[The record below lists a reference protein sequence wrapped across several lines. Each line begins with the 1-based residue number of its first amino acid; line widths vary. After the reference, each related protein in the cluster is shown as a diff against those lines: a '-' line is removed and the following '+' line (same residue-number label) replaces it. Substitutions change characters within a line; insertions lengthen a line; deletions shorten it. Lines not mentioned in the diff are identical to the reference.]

1 MTEKR
6 YEIEFVGYMCFT
18 NEEEAR
24 EFAYELEKHLGY
36 FTRNDC
42 NLYLSNLKEM
52 DSDDV
57 ICQ

>member
-6 YEIEFVGYMCFT
+6 YEIEFIGYMCFT
-18 NEEEAR
+18 NEEEAK

-42 NLYLSNLKEM
+42 NLYLSKMKEM
-52 DSDDV
+52 ELR
-57 ICQ
+57 